1 MFQKESF
8 RKNIKTNHDNDKI
21 RDKRVQQD
29 INRQAAKMSALPSGK
44 IDQYEFLIGE
54 EILLS
59 DPSRIME

>member
-44 IDQYEFLIGE
+44 IDQYELLIGE

-59 DPSRIME
+59 DQSRIME

>member
-29 INRQAAKMSALPSGK
+29 INRQAAKMSALSSGK
-44 IDQYEFLIGE
+44 IDQYEFRIDE

-59 DPSRIME
+59 DQSRIME